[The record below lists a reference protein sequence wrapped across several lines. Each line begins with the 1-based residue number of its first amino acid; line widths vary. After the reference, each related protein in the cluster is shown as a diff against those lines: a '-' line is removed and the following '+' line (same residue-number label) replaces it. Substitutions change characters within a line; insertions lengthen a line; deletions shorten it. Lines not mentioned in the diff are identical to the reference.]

1 MDEFICSLR
10 LAFPQVIDVNYLL
23 KDIGRVKKMTNI
35 SATVAYLKNR
45 FFAPIEMEI
54 PNQGLSVTKFHG
66 HIVTH
71 AHQIMLASWYISYD

>member
-23 KDIGRVKKMTNI
+23 KDIGPVKKMTNI
-35 SATVAYLKNR
+35 SATIAYLKNR

-54 PNQGLSVTKFHG
+54 PNQGQSVHTCTSNHCLHLGIFHMTEV
-66 HIVTH
+66 H
-71 AHQIMLASWYISYD
+71 L